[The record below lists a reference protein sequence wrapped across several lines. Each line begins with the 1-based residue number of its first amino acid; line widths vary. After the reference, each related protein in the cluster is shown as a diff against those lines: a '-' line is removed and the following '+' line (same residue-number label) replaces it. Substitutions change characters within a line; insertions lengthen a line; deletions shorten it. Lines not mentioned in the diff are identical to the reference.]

1 MIREIE
7 SPREYRESR
16 SGLAVN
22 QPKTVEPSGLQG
34 LEPFSTTDSNVIYA
48 NRLERTSLQSV

>member
-22 QPKTVEPSGLQG
+22 QPKMVEPSGLQG
-34 LEPFSTTDSNVIYA
+34 LEPLSTTDSNVIYA